1 MFAKDFSFFLRGGGG
16 GLEISF
22 MPSLSIS
29 YFRIS
34 TKSLVTSSY
43 SLNVILSPVTEKSF
57 LESITKF
64 QKTYSFLT
72 GCEFLRFVV
81 RHMDIKH
88 MRHSFIPKNSDISLK
103 ISILNFFHLASFP
116 SFSCKVVLPISLDNP
131 KDTA

>member
-1 MFAKDFSFFLRGGGG
+1 M
-16 GLEISF
+16 EISF

-29 YFRIS
+29 YFWIS
-34 TKSLVTSSY
+34 TYSSVISPY

-81 RHMDIKH
+81 RHMDIKN

-116 SFSCKVVLPISLDNP
+116 SFSCKVVFRISLDNP
-131 KDTA
+131 KDAA